1 MVAFGIALKKRT
13 FTTGNFKPWWNIIT
27 RLIIIYE
34 LWWCGWKS
42 FELCETH
49 DGGGNIK
56 KWKPISYARRAARSL
71 IPSSYVCLISFSPS
85 ALTINYAWKMFA
97 MWKCDIVVSR
107 QCLMRVLELLTW
119 KLKQGGVGQKLQ
131 NIFIAEFSF
140 HHVSSINC
148 NSQELG
154 FIRLVKAYT
163 TTSSLI
169 TKTLCSLVCERVCVS
184 LETRLF
190 ETSYACSEKL
200 HWSFQVLFSH
210 FIYQDKRKKSWEK
223 NFLIL
228 LRFPWNS

>member
-13 FTTGNFKPWWNIIT
+13 FATGNFKPWWNIIT

-56 KWKPISYARRAARSL
+56 KMKNQFHTLDTARSL
-71 IPSSYVCLISFSPS
+71 IPPSYVCLISSSPS

-97 MWKCDIVVSR
+97 MWKCDIAVLW

-119 KLKQGGVGQKLQ
+119 KWKQGGVGQKLQ

-140 HHVSSINC
+140 PHVSSIHC
-148 NSQELG
+148 NAQELG
-154 FIRLVKAYT
+154 FIRLVKVYT

-169 TKTLCSLVCERVCVS
+169 TKTMFVRSSKSVCSW
-184 LETRLF
+184 
-190 ETSYACSEKL
+190 K
-200 HWSFQVLFSH
+200 
-210 FIYQDKRKKSWEK
+210 
-223 NFLIL
+223 
-228 LRFPWNS
+228 